1 MNGGGYYAMVRSQA
15 LGIKIYFW
23 WRDSVD
29 VPQEIREFGSGGGSL
44 YPVPSWG
51 LPAADFP
58 MLSNLCNYNNH
69 FDAHQIVFDLTFCVS
84 ELFDLLCTFLPRAR
98 LRFFLSF
105 CTG

>member
-1 MNGGGYYAMVRSQA
+1 MNGGGFYAMVRSQT
-15 LGIKIYFW
+15 LGIKVYFW

-29 VPQEIREFGSGGGSL
+29 VPPEIREYGSGGGSL

-58 MLSNLCNYNNH
+58 MLSNLCSYNDH

-84 ELFDLLCTFLPRAR
+84 GYSICFVTFL
-98 LRFFLSF
+98 SEHD
-105 CTG
+105 